1 MVGDDAMRAPRKK
14 HSGRPAGNVNSQ
26 HRILEAARAEFRAT
40 GYAGT
45 TTRSIAESAGVDA
58 ALIHHFFLSKGGLFT
73 SAVQDVF
80 GVPEVAD
87 AAGTSGPAESCE
99 HLVRAYVAHW
109 EEPAIQPRLIGLLR
123 SATAYEGAT
132 AVIGEFLAGALLPL
146 ARAADSDRAEL
157 RASLS
162 GSYLLGVA
170 ALRYVALDRSMASL
184 SQDQLV
190 RTVAPVCRSYLFDS
204 L

>member
-1 MVGDDAMRAPRKK
+1 MVGEDAMRAPRKK

-73 SAVQDVF
+73 SAVQDAFV
-80 GVPEVAD
+80 VDYVMPTAD
-87 AAGTSGPAESCE
+87 PQQSCE

-109 EEPAIQPRLIGLLR
+109 EEPAIQPRLVGLLR
-123 SATAYEGAT
+123 SATAYDGAT
-132 AVIGEFLAGALLPL
+132 AVIGQFLSTALLPF
-146 ARAADSDRAEL
+146 AQAVAPERAEL
-157 RASLS
+157 RASLC

-170 ALRYVALDRSMASL
+170 ALRYVSIDPPIASV
-184 SQDQLV
+184 SQDELV
-190 RTVAPVCRSYLFDS
+190 RTVAPVCRAYLYDT